1 MDKKLYAYIK
11 ELCAIGGIS
20 GDEGS
25 VRSYIKEKLNGRYEH
40 FTDPLGNLIVTVKGK
55 NPAKK
60 KLMVCA
66 HMDEVGMIVTS
77 LKSDG
82 TLSID
87 CVGGVDPR
95 VCIGRRVTL
104 HAGTINGVIGAK
116 AVHNLT
122 DDEKKKAP
130 DFSGLYVDIG
140 TSAKE
145 ETEKLISLGDSV
157 CFASDFIE
165 FGDGF
170 IKEKAIDDR
179 VGCAILLRILD
190 ETPEYDFTAVFTVQ
204 EEIGLRGAGAAAYT
218 VAPECAL
225 ILETTTAA
233 DIPSAGEDSK
243 CCYLGKGAAVPFMD
257 RSTVYDRELFNLS
270 KAAAEEISVGWQ
282 TKTTIA
288 GGNDG
293 GAVHKSR
300 GGVKTLAVS
309 VPVRYLHSPACVA
322 KLSDI
327 MDSYKLAE
335 EMIERICR

>member
-1 MDKKLYAYIK
+1 MDKKLYTYIK
-11 ELCAIGGIS
+11 ELCGIGGIS
-20 GDEGS
+20 GDEGK
-25 VRSYIKEKLNGRYEH
+25 VRDYIKEKLGGRYEH

-77 LKSDG
+77 MKSDG
-82 TLSID
+82 TLGID

-104 HAGTINGVIGAK
+104 HGGEINGVIGAK

-122 DDEKKKAP
+122 DEEKKKAP

-140 TSAKE
+140 TSSQEK
-145 ETEKLISLGDSV
+145 TEKLISLGDSV

-165 FGDGF
+165 LGDGF

-233 DIPSAGEDSK
+233 DIPSAGEDRK

-270 KAAAEEISVGWQ
+270 KETASEISVKWQ

-327 MDSYKLAE
+327 MDSYKLAGA
-335 EMIERICR
+335 MTERICR